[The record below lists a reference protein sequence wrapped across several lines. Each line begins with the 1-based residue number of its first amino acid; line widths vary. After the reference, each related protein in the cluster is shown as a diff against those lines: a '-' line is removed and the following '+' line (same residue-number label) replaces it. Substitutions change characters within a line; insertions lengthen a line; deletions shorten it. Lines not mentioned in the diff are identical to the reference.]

1 MSESIKL
8 LKKKQEFWSKFDQN
22 RLGLKIYFIFHITL
36 SMGAA
41 ILNIKY
47 FEYLITC
54 LDFKTQIKV
63 VYGQEYSAYV
73 K

>member
-1 MSESIKL
+1 
-8 LKKKQEFWSKFDQN
+8 
-22 RLGLKIYFIFHITL
+22 
-36 SMGAA
+36 MGAA

-47 FEYLITC
+47 FEYLIRC
-54 LDFKTQIKV
+54 LAFKTQIKV